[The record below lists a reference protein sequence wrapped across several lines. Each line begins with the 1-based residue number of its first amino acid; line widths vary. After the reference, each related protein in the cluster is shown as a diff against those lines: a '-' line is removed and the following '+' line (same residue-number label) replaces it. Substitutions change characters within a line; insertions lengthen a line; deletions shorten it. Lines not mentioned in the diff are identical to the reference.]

1 MEIFRKKK
9 AVTKVLGMVFIA
21 VILISLSLPLNV
33 QAASI
38 TKKKLNGI
46 YWDHKTKTADK
57 QSYTI
62 KYGKTYKLT
71 LNKDKRHPGSY
82 NGMVKFK
89 LPKYGQYKITMS
101 GLSGAKYVAHNLYKK
116 YNYGI
121 GYASYVSGKQID
133 LVSKKYYK
141 TLTGNSKKSSRKG
154 TANSYAILESG
165 HQHYIYFMSDSKA
178 TFTFKITKAK

>member
-1 MEIFRKKK
+1 MKILMKRKT
-9 AVTKVLGMVFIA
+9 VTRVLGILFVAIM
-21 VILISLSLPLNV
+21 LISLSLPLNV
-33 QAASI
+33 QAAST

-46 YWDHKTKTADK
+46 YWDHKTTTADK
-57 QSYTI
+57 KSYTI

-89 LPKYGQYKITMS
+89 LPKYGKYKITMS
-101 GLSGAKYVAHNLYKK
+101 GLSGAKYVAHTLYKK

-121 GYASYVSGKQID
+121 GYASYISGKRID

-141 TLTGNSKKSSRKG
+141 TLTENSKKSSRTG

-165 HQHYIYFMSDSKA
+165 HQHYIYFMSDRKA
-178 TFTFKITKAK
+178 TFTFKITKVK